1 MLGRDELRGTP
12 AGIVR
17 RQLLLTDSVLNI
29 GITKPTHVR
38 QVVTDGPE
46 RDGIRTRTLG
56 FGDGYPPH

>member
-1 MLGRDELRGTP
+1 M
-12 AGIVR
+12 R